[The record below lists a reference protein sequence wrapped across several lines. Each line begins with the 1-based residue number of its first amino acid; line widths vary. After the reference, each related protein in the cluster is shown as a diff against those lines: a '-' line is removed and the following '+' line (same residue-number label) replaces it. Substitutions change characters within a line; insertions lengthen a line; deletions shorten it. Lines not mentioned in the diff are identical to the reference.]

1 MKRKKDTVLGT
12 PHYSGSQVCSDI
24 LGQHVVYHKKS
35 LAQVNEEPLTPETDL
50 QSSHR
55 LHDALHTAQQ
65 KLDQALFKALDQE
78 AIPQI
83 ARLLQQGADIDT
95 VRDGLT
101 PLLWAITKEDLEL
114 VAFLV
119 TNGADLN
126 KRGPYGNTPLHEAAL
141 RTTEAKLKVA
151 ELLIVAG
158 VNVNAQNELGQT
170 PLHFHK
176 SNDPVLYRRLA
187 EMLLRG
193 GAQLHH
199 ADIKGNEPF
208 DTLESDVK
216 DKLIALALRC
226 RFDR

>member
-1 MKRKKDTVLGT
+1 MKRKKNSVPGV

-35 LAQVNEEPLTPETDL
+35 IAQVNEAPLTPETDL
-50 QSSHR
+50 HSSHR
-55 LHDALHTAQQ
+55 LHDALHDAQQ
-65 KLDQALFKALDQE
+65 KLDSALFAALEKQ

-83 ARLLQQGADIDT
+83 ARLLQQGADIDA

-101 PLLWAITKEDLEL
+101 PLLWAINQEDLEL

-119 TNGADLN
+119 TNGANLN
-126 KRGPYGNTPLHEAAL
+126 KRGSYGNTPLHEASL
-141 RTTEAKLKVA
+141 NTSEEKLKVV
-151 ELLIVAG
+151 EMLVVAG

-170 PLHFHK
+170 PLHFHQ
-176 SNDPVLYRRLA
+176 SNEPGMYRRLA
-187 EMLLRG
+187 ELLLRG

-208 DTLESDVK
+208 DRLEGDIK
-216 DKLIALALRC
+216 DELITLALRC